1 VSENE
6 DSCPRPVSES
16 RFLMDAQLK
25 AGLKNWASKWKI
37 EQLIK
42 LGRPAGHVKL
52 SMKREDI
59 IDAMEKLIE
68 EFNSKQNSN
77 PTIDKCFL
85 EVGQDIFN
93 DDLDGMRSAFSV
105 QAVAGQP
112 RIVSSQLRM
121 MDDLYED

>member
-1 VSENE
+1 
-6 DSCPRPVSES
+6 
-16 RFLMDAQLK
+16 
-25 AGLKNWASKWKI
+25 
-37 EQLIK
+37 
-42 LGRPAGHVKL
+42 VKL

>member
-1 VSENE
+1 
-6 DSCPRPVSES
+6 
-16 RFLMDAQLK
+16 MDAQLK

-93 DDLDGMRSAFSV
+93 DDLSLFNKRLEKLGAK
-105 QAVAGQP
+105 A
-112 RIVSSQLRM
+112 
-121 MDDLYED
+121 LYKKLIEAHTAAQIEAELEVPVGIPQ